1 MTDARAPQLTA
12 RALASGAAIGGVL
25 CVANVYVVLKTG
37 WSLGVTLSSTIV
49 AFGVFRALER
59 VGLVRKPLGVLENA
73 TVSSTASAAA
83 FMTGGGNMAALPA
96 LVMLTGRRP
105 GALALFVWFAVIAA
119 LGVVTAIPL
128 KRRIIDEEQLP
139 FPLGAA
145 TASTLR
151 AMHAGDGGDRAK
163 TLFGAAA
170 VAGAW
175 TVLREARWLPERIS
189 LPWRFG
195 LDDSLVLLGGG
206 ALMAPRTAVSMFL
219 GAVLTYGVLAPAMVA
234 STSYEEIVAFTLWP
248 GAAMLVTSAVFALL
262 LRWRSALGGARDLF
276 AALAPGG
283 ASDDGH
289 EAPLRWFAI
298 GLALLAPVAVVL
310 MNRLFGVPWWAG
322 VLAIPLAL
330 VMAVVAGRVTGET
343 DMSPTKA
350 LGPVTQLV
358 FGVLVPAHLVANLMS
373 ANVTGGVGLHAGDLL
388 TDLKAGKLVGARPR
402 QQVVAQLVGVL
413 VGAVAVVPAFA
424 LLVPNAAALGTV
436 SLPAPAVLV
445 WASVS
450 RALSGG
456 LGGLPLATRE
466 AAAIGA
472 LAGAVLAAVD
482 AWWPAGRRYAPS
494 AAGVGMAMLMPA
506 STTLAMCLGAAIA
519 FAIAKARP
527 GAAARKLPLASGLI
541 AGESVMGMAVALV
554 RALRG

>member
-1 MTDARAPQLTA
+1 MTARAPQLTA

-37 WSLGVTLSSTIV
+37 WSLGVTLSSTII

-59 VGLVRKPLGVLENA
+59 AGLVRAPLGILENA

-96 LVMLTGRRP
+96 LVMLTGHRP

-128 KRRIIDEEQLP
+128 KRRIIDEEDLP

-151 AMHAGDGGDRAK
+151 AMHAGEGADRAR
-163 TLFGAAA
+163 TLFGAATL
-170 VAGAW
+170 AGAW
-175 TVLREARWLPERIS
+175 TVVREARWLPERIS
-189 LPWRFG
+189 LGGSFG
-195 LDDSLVLLGGG
+195 IDASLVLLGGG

-219 GAVLTYGVLAPAMVA
+219 GAVLTYGVLAPALVA
-234 STSYEEIVAFTLWP
+234 STSYKEIVAFTLWP
-248 GAAMLVTSAVFALL
+248 GAAMLVTSAVVALL

-276 AALAPGG
+276 AALVPRAH
-283 ASDDGH
+283 DDGE
-289 EAPLRWFAI
+289 EAPLRWFAV
-298 GLALLAPVAVVL
+298 GLALLSPIAVVL
-310 MNRLFGVPWWAG
+310 MNRLFAVPWWAG

-330 VMAVVAGRVTGET
+330 LMGVVAGRVTGET

-358 FGVLVPAHLVANLMS
+358 FGALVPAHLVANLMS

-402 QQVVAQLVGVL
+402 LQVIAQLVGVL
-413 VGAVAVVPAFA
+413 VGAAAVVPAFA
-424 LLVPNAAALGTV
+424 LLVPNADALGTV
-436 SLPAPAVLV
+436 ALPAPAVLV

-456 LGGLPLATRE
+456 LAGLPEATRA

-472 LAGAVLAAVD
+472 LVGALLAALE
-482 AWWPAGRRYAPS
+482 AWWPAARRYAPS
-494 AAGVGMAMLMPA
+494 AAGVGMAMVMPA

-519 FAIAKARP
+519 AGVRKTRP
-527 GAAARKLPLASGLI
+527 GVATRTLPFASGLI
-541 AGESVMGMAVALV
+541 AGESVVGMAVALV
-554 RALRG
+554 RALGR